1 MIPSVE
7 TMIEQYVNTWNDT
20 HLDAYRA
27 GFASCWAP
35 DATYT
40 DPGNALIK
48 GVDALAD
55 LAQWSFNKVPGR
67 KFNILKRPVFHHNS
81 GRYYWTVALPE
92 GPRQGLDYF
101 EFNDQFQ
108 ITRLVS
114 FF

>member
-7 TMIEQYVNTWNDT
+7 TMIEQYVNTWNASN
-20 HLDAYRA
+20 LDAYKS
-27 GFASCWAP
+27 GFAACWAP
-35 DATYT
+35 NATYT
-40 DPGNALIK
+40 DPLNAYVQ

-55 LAQWSFNKVPGR
+55 LALGSWNKLPGR
-67 KFNILKRPVFHHNS
+67 IFTITKRPLFHHNS
-81 GRYYWTVALPE
+81 GRYYWQVVLPE

>member
-7 TMIEQYVNTWNDT
+7 TMIEQYVDTWNADN
-20 HLDAYRA
+20 LEAYKA
-27 GFASCWAP
+27 GFATCWAP
-35 DATYT
+35 EAIYT
-40 DPGNALIK
+40 DPGHALIQ
-48 GVDALAD
+48 GVDGIAD
-55 LAQWSFNKVPGR
+55 LALYSWNKLPGR

-81 GRYYWTVALPE
+81 GKYYWTVALPE

>member
-7 TMIEQYVNTWNDT
+7 TMIEQYVNTWNAT
-20 HLDAYRA
+20 HLDAYKT
-27 GFASCWAP
+27 GFTSCWAP
-35 DATYT
+35 DAIYT
-40 DPGNALIK
+40 DPNHAHIQ

-55 LAQWSFNKVPGR
+55 LAQTSWNKVPGR
-67 KFNILKRPVFHHNS
+67 IFNILKRPVFHHNS

>member
-7 TMIEQYVNTWNDT
+7 TMIEQYVNTWNASN
-20 HLDAYRA
+20 LDAYKT
-27 GFASCWAP
+27 GFTSCWAP
-35 DATYT
+35 DAIYT
-40 DPGNALIK
+40 DPNHALIK

-55 LAQWSFNKVPGR
+55 LAQGSWNKVPGR
-67 KFNILKRPVFHHNS
+67 IFNILKRPVFHHNS